1 MGWLLEVALGA
12 GVAVTVARAVV
23 PGGPAPIPADDR
35 PGIHLASFSAEGV
48 TARGPGVEL
57 QAGRLRSEYRRLLGA
72 RVGPPVG
79 LELSK
84 VYARWA
90 RTVAGAGGAGGAI
103 EVIAEAARP
112 HARGL
117 ELEACHVRLGDDVVS
132 AGKALWDTQAG
143 RLFVAAGRRPDGR
156 RTAPATFTLR

>member
-1 MGWLLEVALGA
+1 MGWLGEIALGA
-12 GVAVTVARAVV
+12 GVALAAARAVV

-35 PGIHLASFSAEGV
+35 PGIHLASFQAEGV

-57 QAGRLRSEYRRLLGA
+57 RAWRLRSEYRRLLGA

-84 VYARWA
+84 VHARWA
-90 RTVAGAGGAGGAI
+90 RAAGAV
-103 EVIAEAARP
+103 EVIADAARP
-112 HARGL
+112 HVRGL
-117 ELEACHVRLGDDVVS
+117 ELEGCHVRLGDEIVS
-132 AGKALWDTQAG
+132 AERSLWDTQAE
-143 RLFVAAGRRPDGR
+143 RLLVAAGRRPDGR